1 MAEIVFGL
9 PFPCIVG
16 SGSRCYMR
24 QSGCVFPLLSGVL
37 LLASA
42 LPSWAKE
49 PSRPEVRPKVC
60 VALVSNRTTISLFVE
75 RMTERLTKSLVQNK
89 LVAVTMDSATTNDR
103 ELHPT
108 AANGEELKRLECDYV
123 VLTQVTKP
131 KANLT
136 EPRAPSITIGG
147 KVPSTDASDPMGGQ
161 SGPVYRDN
169 LEIDF
174 ALFRPGK
181 FSATMNATILAQPSA
196 NVSDSLVQTMDR
208 IANRVG
214 HELKK
219 K

>member
-1 MAEIVFGL
+1 
-9 PFPCIVG
+9 
-16 SGSRCYMR
+16 MR
-24 QSGCVFPLLSGVL
+24 QSGCVLPLLSAVLL

-49 PSRPEVRPKVC
+49 SSQTEVHTRVC
-60 VALVSNRTTISLFVE
+60 VALVSNRTTTSLFVE
-75 RMTERLTKSLVQNK
+75 RMTERLTKSLVQSK
-89 LVAVTMDSATTNDR
+89 LAAVAMDSATTDDR

-108 AANGEELKRLECDYV
+108 LANGEELKRLQCDYV
-123 VLTQVTKP
+123 VLTQVANP
-131 KANLT
+131 KGNLT
-136 EPRAPSITIGG
+136 EPRVPSIVIGG

-169 LEIDF
+169 LEIKF

-181 FSATMNATILAQPSA
+181 VSAVMNTTVLAQPSA

-208 IANRVG
+208 VANRVS